1 MAHKTEAELIQ
12 HEHNTAR
19 YFVEH
24 PQIAWAALIA
34 VIAWGAYGFLAMP
47 QRKDPEIPVRIAVA
61 ACQWPGATAQQ
72 VEQLVTKPI
81 EQAIAQNK
89 TIHPPSPDNWGIRS
103 ISMPGTSFVYVQL
116 SENVSNSREQFSDI
130 NLKLQALTARLPHG
144 ATPIQFQSDFGDTAA
159 MMLTVGSPQVDELE
173 IRLRAQS
180 MENAIRAAR
189 NAPGRSRR
197 APVTMVLSFPLSL
210 SQAAVERVVEDFV
223 RRGEQSG
230 ILDHPRLISGRG
242 FIGVDAGTKLNDA
255 QLSEVL
261 RRYIEDHIPAGEIDP
276 DVWLPAIIRD
286 PATVAEKLASVAGA
300 KYSYAELDN
309 FTDLIGRTLLGVPQ
323 TSRAERKGVLPQAV
337 YLNYSQERLASYGLQ
352 VSDLGNILNAQNIT
366 LPGGSLQAGARQ
378 VRLDPSGQF
387 QDAASIGNV
396 IVSTSTAGAPVYLRD
411 LVHVSRGY
419 QLPANYLNY
428 YSWVG
433 KDGQLH
439 RSRAITLAVYMRSG
453 EQIQKFGKAVDEKLE
468 QLRGLL
474 PPELIV
480 ARTSDQPRQV
490 RDNIDLFLQA
500 LYEAIGLVVL
510 IALVGFWEWRSAL
523 LMALSMPITLAMT
536 FGMAHAVGVD
546 LQQVSIATLII
557 ALGLLVDDPV
567 VANDAIKRGLAE
579 GLPRGHAAWIG
590 PTRLARAI
598 LYATATNIIAY
609 LPFLAL
615 EGNTGD
621 FLRTLPIVMTAA
633 LVASRL
639 VSMTFIPMLGYY
651 LLRPHRRPEASS
663 PGWNSRGPRCGESSE
678 LADASTPCNPSGG
691 QDSPRQLRCSSPEMS
706 RIDALLAPRSRG
718 KSCPRSL
725 AGVPPRAAS
734 IEERRERGFYGF
746 YYRLAGHAIRFRWA
760 VLAASLVFLV
770 GGVLVGRQLK
780 SQFLPEDVQFWS
792 YIDVWLPN
800 NAPVT
805 LTNQTAQQAEEIIR
819 RVASEFK
826 DGKEPLLHTVTTF
839 AGGGGPRFW
848 FSVSPQQQQPNYSQ
862 ILIQLNDKEATPKL
876 MRPLQ
881 EALSREIPGAFLT
894 VHQLQT
900 NPVEFPIEANISGV
914 SDVDTKDEKQDNE
927 TLRRLAGEVQD
938 ILRPIPGMQ
947 VVQNDWFAE
956 SPEAQVRVDVDRAN
970 LTGLTNLDVA
980 ASTSAAISGMPVTIL
995 REGNQQIPV
1004 IARLV
1009 GNERAQLSDVENLY
1023 VYSSTGQ
1030 QKVPLRSV
1038 TSIQS
1043 TLATE
1048 RIRRQEHFRTIG
1060 VHGWPQP
1067 GVLPS
1072 EVMKQALPKLRE
1084 FERRLPP
1091 GYRMEIGGELAKQQ
1105 TGFANLTKVLLIS
1118 LVGIYAALLL
1128 QFNNAL
1134 KPLLVFAAT
1143 PYGVAGA
1150 VFAIAL
1156 MKAPFGFMAFL
1167 GIASLIGVIV
1177 SHVIVLFDFIEEM
1190 HEKGEPFEQAI
1201 KDAGIERLRPVLITV
1216 GATILALFPLASHR
1230 GPLWQPLCYAQI
1242 GGLAVATF
1250 ITLLLVPVL
1259 YSVAVLDL
1267 RIIRWDVQEDSHA
1280 KAPSRKVE

>member
-1 MAHKTEAELIQ
+1 MAHKTDAELIQ

-24 PQIAWAALIA
+24 PQISWAALIA
-34 VIAWGAYGFLAMP
+34 VIGWGAYGFLAMP

-89 TIHPPSPDNWGIRS
+89 TIHPPSPDSWGIRS

-116 SENVSNSREQFSDI
+116 SESVSNSREQFSDI
-130 NLKLQALTARLPHG
+130 NLKLQALTGRLPHG
-144 ATPIQFQSDFGDTAA
+144 ATPIQFQSDFGDTAS
-159 MMLTVGSPQVDELE
+159 MMLTVASPQVDEIE

-189 NAPGRSRR
+189 NAPRRSRQ

-210 SQAAVERVVEDFV
+210 SQAAVGRVVEDFV

-230 ILDHPRLISGRG
+230 VLDQPRLISGRG
-242 FIGVDAGTKLNDA
+242 FIGVDAGTKLSDA
-255 QLSEVL
+255 DLNEVL

-378 VRLDPSGQF
+378 IRLDPSGQF

-411 LVHVSRGY
+411 LVRISRGY

-453 EQIQKFGKAVDEKLE
+453 EQIQEFGKAVDEKLA
-468 QLRGLL
+468 QLHGLL

-490 RDNIDLFLQA
+490 RDNIDLFMQA

-567 VANDAIKRGLAE
+567 VANDAIKRGLAG
-579 GLPRGHAAWIG
+579 GLPRMYAAWIG

-633 LVASRL
+633 LVSSRL

-651 LLRPHRRPEASS
+651 LLRPRTRPEA
-663 PGWNSRGPRCGESSE
+663 
-678 LADASTPCNPSGG
+678 T
-691 QDSPRQLRCSSPEMS
+691 
-706 RIDALLAPRSRG
+706 
-718 KSCPRSL
+718 
-725 AGVPPRAAS
+725 

-746 YYRLAGHAIRFRWA
+746 YYRLAGQAIRFRWA

-770 GGVLVGRQLK
+770 GGVLAGRQLK
-780 SQFLPEDVQFWS
+780 SQFFPEDVQFWS

-826 DGKEPLLHTVTTF
+826 DGKEPLLHAVTTF

-876 MRPLQ
+876 MKPLQ
-881 EALSREIPGAFLT
+881 EALSRRIPGAFLT

-900 NPVEFPIEANISGV
+900 NPVEFPIEVNISGV

-927 TLRRLAGEVQD
+927 TLRRLGGEVQD

-1072 EVMKQALPKLRE
+1072 EVMKQAMLRLRE

-1105 TGFANLTKVLLIS
+1105 TGFKNLTRVLLIS
-1118 LVGIYAALLL
+1118 LVGIYVALLL

-1216 GATILALFPLASHR
+1216 GATILALFPLASHG

-1259 YSVAVLDL
+1259 YSIAVLDL
-1267 RIIRWDVQEDSHA
+1267 RIIRWEA
-1280 KAPSRKVE
+1280 KEAHGVEKEY